1 MFVKIL
7 RTLDLKKAVYKTKL
21 GSLTVNKAKLLAR
34 GSVHFTGNLICRLIC
49 IGACQG
55 STSGAEYTRDEV
67 HRLSPVTSSTL
78 KKIHL
83 LYSSFFKNTAVDI
96 ILPENYL

>member
-34 GSVHFTGNLICRLIC
+34 GSVHFTGNLIC
-49 IGACQG
+49 IGVCQG
-55 STSGAEYTRDEV
+55 STSGAEYTRDEL